1 MKWFYIRFNYTLY
14 CQGWEDAT
22 ETLMVQ
28 AIDFN
33 NACRLIKIKYE
44 GAENF
49 KDLTLREA
57 DNF

>member
-1 MKWFYIRFNYTLY
+1 MKWFYIRFNYKHY
-14 CQGWEDAT
+14 CQGWEDGT

-28 AIDFN
+28 AIDFE

-44 GAENF
+44 EAKKF